1 MSCCG
6 DQRSVFR
13 QEVGSAEQNDPGF
26 WTARSHE
33 FEYSGNGELT
43 VTGPLSGVI
52 YHFSANSRRVL
63 VHGSDV
69 PSLVSVPGLK
79 PVY

>member
-13 QEVGSAEQNDPGF
+13 QEVGSAERNDPGF
-26 WTARSHE
+26 WTSRSRE
-33 FEYSGNGELT
+33 FEYSGDGELT

-52 YHFSANSRRVL
+52 YHFS
-63 VHGSDV
+63 GT
-69 PSLVSVPGLK
+69 PGVCSSTALTCHHL
-79 PVY
+79 YRYLA